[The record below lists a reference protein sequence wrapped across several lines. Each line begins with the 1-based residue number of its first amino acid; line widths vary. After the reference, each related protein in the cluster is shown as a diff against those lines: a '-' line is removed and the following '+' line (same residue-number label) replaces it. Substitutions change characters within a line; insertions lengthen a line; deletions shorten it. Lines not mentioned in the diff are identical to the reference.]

1 MVYYPLVVYIRTYA
15 TVKSFVDV
23 PVTQNDS
30 NTKYTLYVYGSV
42 GLQNH
47 LLETQVSI
55 YPNPASSKVNITNGS
70 GEEIRAELSD
80 LTGRLLVSQQIGQE
94 GTIDVTAFHQGVYFL
109 RLVSRGEILTRKIVI
124 E

>member
-1 MVYYPLVVYIRTYA
+1 MGKSTVARYLAAAGECVIDTDDLARELVA
-15 TVKSFVDV
+15 
-23 PVTQNDS
+23 P
-30 NTKYTLYVYGSV
+30 G
-42 GLQNH
+42 
-47 LLETQVSI
+47 E
-55 YPNPASSKVNITNGS
+55 PAL
-70 GEEIRAELSD
+70 EEIRAELSD